1 MISNSNS
8 TYRGRPPKQK
18 PLAVIAY
25 NNVKIDIDRSDQ
37 MVSCANTIRKSIKWY
52 RKLALHL
59 LLGTTTVNALIVYQT
74 ATNKNIQINKFREIL
89 ASEWSNVSS
98 ENTVRQPSEE
108 NEEGVSPFGDS

>member
-1 MISNSNS
+1 MISSSNS

-18 PLAVIAY
+18 PLTVIVS
-25 NNVKIDIDRSDQ
+25 NNEKTGIDRSDQ
-37 MVSCANTIRKSIKWY
+37 YQHQVVSKTSTTFTI
-52 RKLALHL
+52 
-59 LLGTTTVNALIVYQT
+59 LLGTTAVNALIVYQT